1 MTLKRSKDGLI
12 FGVCKGIAQS
22 LGVGVTFV
30 RILTLMAFIMTG
42 FFPTAVIY
50 ILLALI
56 LETN

>member
-1 MTLKRSKDGLI
+1 MI